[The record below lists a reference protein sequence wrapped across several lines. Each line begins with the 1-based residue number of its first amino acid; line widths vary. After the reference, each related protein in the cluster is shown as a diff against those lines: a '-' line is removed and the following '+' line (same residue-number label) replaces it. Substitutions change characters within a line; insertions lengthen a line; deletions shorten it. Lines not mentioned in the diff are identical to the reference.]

1 MYSVQKKAQQR
12 LYFLRQL
19 RKLNLPKAL
28 LTIFNHLLQPSFSL
42 SSAPRSL
49 SGLGQPPNALDPLH
63 PGHKLFNLL
72 PSGRRYRAMF
82 AKTSRHKVSFF
93 PQAVTLLNPH
103 VYFDFLIPI
112 LLLYIAI
119 ALNCLALYLYL
130 HGNPSLWLYID
141 CTDIA
146 PFIPLIAY
154 CFFLL
159 YCYCIFF
166 IAN

>member
-93 PQAVTLLNPH
+93 PL
-103 VYFDFLIPI
+103 